1 MDRDKLTAPFPPE
14 LVRTRPGQHG
24 KQLSYVP
31 TSAVVARLNEVCDS
45 WSFTIEEHHEW
56 EGTEVVVLGRL
67 EIGGVAKNAFGG
79 SSVSKDKQGNIISL
93 GDDLKAASSD
103 ALKKA
108 ASLFGVPIDGG
119 QRGSGARE
127 HQRPSGRSA
136 ARTRASSSEAP
147 QPQRPEPPPGPTDGA
162 TVRQLTAIHAASR
175 RRGFDRHRLSE
186 FVAAQSGKKDVSHLS
201 RQEAS
206 CLIDALNEA
215 EPALNHHH

>member
-1 MDRDKLTAPFPPE
+1 MDRDRLTAPFPPE
-14 LVRTRPGQHG
+14 LIRTRPGQHG

-31 TSAVVARLNEVCDS
+31 TWAIIARLNEVCDN
-45 WSFTIEEHHEW
+45 WSFTIEEHQEW

-79 SSVSKDKQGNIISL
+79 SSVSKDKEGNILSL

-119 QRGSGARE
+119 QRESMNRE
-127 HQRPSGRSA
+127 APRPSERQ
-136 ARTRASSSEAP
+136 AP
-147 QPQRPEPPPGPTDGA
+147 QARATTSHATRKPNPEPLPQGPTDGE

-175 RRGFDRHRLSE
+175 RRGFDRHRLS
-186 FVAAQSGKKDVSHLS
+186 
-201 RQEAS
+201 
-206 CLIDALNEA
+206 
-215 EPALNHHH
+215 

>member
-1 MDRDKLTAPFPPE
+1 MDYKKLRAPFPGE
-14 LVRTRPGQHG
+14 LVRSRPGQHG
-24 KQLSYVP
+24 KQLTYVP
-31 TSAVVARLNEVCDS
+31 ASAVVARLNEACDD

-79 SSVSKDKQGNIISL
+79 ASVTTDKQGNIISL

-119 QRGSGARE
+119 QEDLVNSHNVRSPESHDKRSQGRVPNTPGSSRSE
-127 HQRPSGRSA
+127 RP
-136 ARTRASSSEAP
+136 
-147 QPQRPEPPPGPTDGA
+147 QGPTGGA

-175 RRGFDRHRLSE
+175 RRGFDRHSLSE
-186 FVAAQSGKKDVSHLS
+186 FVTAQSGKKDVSHLS
-201 RQEAS
+201 REEAS
-206 CLIDALNEA
+206 SIIDALNQSET
-215 EPALNHHH
+215 NHH